1 MFRVENNVPEV
12 YIKYSRDFQLLAR
25 LYDLV
30 LQSTRFS
37 IDSMQLVSDTQR
49 CNERMLPLIATKVG
63 FFHELDISANVHRA
77 VLSAF
82 PVIIKHKG
90 SMKAIELL
98 CALFERIDDTRVRV
112 AYETSNKNFLTII
125 FDTYYSNLD
134 VFKEL
139 VEYVRPTGMIV
150 EYVAAEVISA
160 TGSDVNVDVSSEIH
174 SRICSCKASR
184 VHSYDVTFA
193 SESSDGGTIGFTEIA
208 NSVIDCESNNAQEGE
223 THV

>member
-90 SMKAIELL
+90 SMKALELL
-98 CALFERIDDTRVRV
+98 CSLFERIDDTRVGIV
-112 AYETSNKNFLTII
+112 YNEEHDKNFLTIV
-125 FDTYYSNLD
+125 FYTYYGHLE
-134 VFKEL
+134 VFKDL
-139 VEYVRPTGMIV
+139 IEYVRPTGMIV
-150 EYVAAEVISA
+150 EYIAADVIPAEDSDLGINTHAYIHKATSEHTSSMVQTSA
-160 TGSDVNVDVSSEIH
+160 GDPD
-174 SRICSCKASR
+174 
-184 VHSYDVTFA
+184 Y
-193 SESSDGGTIGFTEIA
+193 DGGTIGFTLVSDLTQSNE
-208 NSVIDCESNNAQEGE
+208 VQGDNNA
-223 THV
+223 